1 MTLNTKEFFNRDLSW
16 LRFNHRVL
24 QEARDHRNPLY
35 ERIKFLAIFSSN
47 LDEFFKVRVSDI
59 RHMKKLKK
67 PLREKLITKP
77 NKLLKAIKIEVDK
90 QQQEFGSIF
99 KTEIIPALQKENIYL
114 ISHEEF
120 NEGHAIFSTAYYKEE
135 LETHQYISTDKEKPN
150 IENEALYLVAQLEDN
165 SLVWTKIDDKT
176 NRFVPLPSDNNSH
189 DITFVDDILKHNL
202 KTHYGVPFYA
212 IKFSRDAELY
222 IDDEYSGN
230 LLEKIKNSL
239 PNRDTGQVT
248 RALID
253 ELAPPKLVEKLQ
265 HVLDINETDIIKG
278 GVYHNFKDFFS
289 FPNPSDKNLSF
300 KDIPPLANR
309 EFKGYLNM
317 FTAIAEK
324 DRFLNYPYQSYDAII
339 RLLEEAAS
347 DVSVTKIKITLYRIS
362 KESLVA
368 EALLKAAKSGKEVF
382 VFIETK
388 ARFDEEN
395 NIIWGKKLEES
406 GANVCYSY
414 PGIKI
419 HSKILYIDRIEQDK
433 SKAYGYIST
442 GNFNEKTSKIY
453 TDYGILTANAEITDE
468 LSQVFQLLEGEI
480 ILPKS
485 KKLLISPFSARIKF
499 IELIEKEIKNAKAGK
514 EAYIILKLNS
524 LQDFKM
530 INLLYKA
537 SNAGVKVRLLIRGIC
552 CLIPGIKGQSEN
564 IKVTSIIDRFLEHGR
579 LFIFCNSGK
588 EKIYTGSADWM
599 TRNLDH
605 RIEVIVPILD
615 KDIKNKIK
623 TLIKLQLDDNVKARL
638 IDAEQNNTYVET
650 NSLEESSQHLTYK
663 LFL

>member
-1 MTLNTKEFFNRDLSW
+1 
-16 LRFNHRVL
+16 
-24 QEARDHRNPLY
+24 
-35 ERIKFLAIFSSN
+35 
-47 LDEFFKVRVSDI
+47 
-59 RHMKKLKK
+59 
-67 PLREKLITKP
+67 
-77 NKLLKAIKIEVDK
+77 
-90 QQQEFGSIF
+90 
-99 KTEIIPALQKENIYL
+99 
-114 ISHEEF
+114 
-120 NEGHAIFSTAYYKEE
+120 
-135 LETHQYISTDKEKPN
+135 
-150 IENEALYLVAQLEDN
+150 
-165 SLVWTKIDDKT
+165 
-176 NRFVPLPSDNNSH
+176 
-189 DITFVDDILKHNL
+189 
-202 KTHYGVPFYA
+202 
-212 IKFSRDAELY
+212 
-222 IDDEYSGN
+222 
-230 LLEKIKNSL
+230 
-239 PNRDTGQVT
+239 
-248 RALID
+248 
-253 ELAPPKLVEKLQ
+253 
-265 HVLDINETDIIKG
+265 
-278 GVYHNFKDFFS
+278 
-289 FPNPSDKNLSF
+289 
-300 KDIPPLANR
+300 
-309 EFKGYLNM
+309 
-317 FTAIAEK
+317 
-324 DRFLNYPYQSYDAII
+324 
-339 RLLEEAAS
+339 LLEEAAS
-347 DVSVTKIKITLYRIS
+347 DESVTKIKITLYRIS
-362 KESLVA
+362 KESHVA
-368 EALLKAAKSGKEVF
+368 DALLKAANNGKEVF

-433 SKAYGYIST
+433 SKSYGYVST

-453 TDYGILTANAEITDE
+453 TDYGLLTANAEITDE
-468 LSQVFQLLEGEI
+468 LSQVFQLLEGKI

-485 KKLLISPFSARIKF
+485 KKLLISPFSTRIKF
-499 IELIEKEIKNAKAGK
+499 VKLIEKEIENAKAGK

-605 RIEVIVPILD
+605 RIEVIVPVLD
-615 KDIKNKIK
+615 KDIQIKIK
-623 TLIKLQLDDNVKARL
+623 TFLKLQLDDNVKARL
-638 IDAEQNNTYVET
+638 IDAEQDNTYVET